1 MNEEISIKKIEQ
13 LMEYDEYDSIQIL
26 PNGEIEAY
34 KSSEGIKLNA
44 TPKIFTLREVLAD
57 NH

>member
-34 KSSEGIKLNA
+34 KSSDGSRPNA
-44 TPKIFTLREVLAD
+44 KPEVFTLREALGD
-57 NH
+57 NY